1 MRSWRSRITVAS
13 CSALLAM
20 WIPGRAHAAGPVQLV
35 VQNGGSGGTGSDVTG
50 ADGLQPNEF
59 DPASFGDDADASG
72 GSDDLSGGAVINR
85 SIGRGSGAGASV
97 NGSGRAKSNPE
108 VVTSFDGMTFRQ
120 QRLANG
126 GNQFSIEPPDQGLCA
141 GNGFVVES
149 VNDLLRVF
157 DTAGNTLKTVDLN
170 TFYGYPAA
178 INRTTGAE
186 GPEVTDP
193 SCLFDQDTQ
202 RWFHVVLT
210 LDRVG
215 TTSALAGPNHLDIAV
230 SDSANPLGSWT
241 IYRIPAQNDG
251 TDGTPD
257 HGCVATTST
266 GLVHGPCLGDY
277 PHIGADATG
286 FFLTTN
292 EFSLFGPGFFGAQI
306 YAMSKHALAAGA
318 PSVAVFLFNTGDG
331 TAPPDGFPGH
341 TVWPAQSPD
350 GSGGGGTEYLLS
362 SDAVFSS
369 TRSSSRI
376 RLWSI
381 TGTGSLDS
389 SSPSISLSS
398 TYIPVAPYAVPGKA
412 NQKPGDFPLGQCLGD
427 PVCVKLF
434 LGPSA
439 TPQPQQLQ
447 RLDSNDSRM
456 QQVFHANGKLWSAL
470 DTNIEV
476 NGATKSG
483 IEYFV
488 LDPHSGHL
496 FQNGY
501 IAVAGN
507 NVTYPAVAATG
518 SGRGVIAF
526 TLVGDGHYP
535 SAAYASLDAKIGA
548 GDVHVVAE
556 GLGPEDGFA
565 AYRPLS
571 GTTRQRWGDYGAA
584 AVVGD
589 DIWIASEYIGQTCTL
604 TEFVNTGFSCGATRT
619 SFGNWYTRV
628 THLTTK

>member
-1 MRSWRSRITVAS
+1 MRIA
-13 CSALLAM
+13 
-20 WIPGRAHAAGPVQLV
+20 VQK
-35 VQNGGSGGTGSDVTG
+35 GGSGGFGGGVQGPDAV
-50 ADGLQPNEF
+50 QPNEF

-97 NGSGRAKSNPE
+97 KGSARAKSNPE
-108 VVTSFDGMTFRQ
+108 VQASFDGINFRQ
-120 QRLANG
+120 QRLANN

-141 GNGFVVES
+141 GNGYVVES
-149 VNDLLRVF
+149 VNDLLRIF
-157 DTAGNTLKTVDLN
+157 DTAGNVLGTVDLN

-178 INRTTGAE
+178 INRTTGAF
-186 GPEVTDP
+186 GPETTDP

-202 RWFHVVLT
+202 RWFHVILT

-251 TDGTPD
+251 TAGTPN
-257 HGCVATTST
+257 HGCLGSSAGTF
-266 GLVHGPCLGDY
+266 GPCLGDY
-277 PHIGADATG
+277 PHIGADASG
-286 FFLTTN
+286 FFVTTN

-306 YAMSKHALAAGA
+306 YAMSKHALTAGA
-318 PSVAVFLFNTGDG
+318 PSIAVFLFNTGDG
-331 TAPPDGFPGH
+331 TPPPDGFPGH

-350 GSGGGGTEYLLS
+350 GSGGGGTEFFLS

-369 TRSSSRI
+369 TRSSDRI

-381 TGTGSLDS
+381 SGTASLDS

-398 TYIPVAPYAVPGKA
+398 TYIPVSPYAVPGKA
-412 NQKPGDFPLGQCLGD
+412 NQKPGDFPLGQCLSD
-427 PVCVKLF
+427 TVTNCWTAF
-434 LGPSA
+434 LAAPA
-439 TPQPQQLQ
+439 PPQQLQ

-456 QQVFHANGKLWSAL
+456 QQVFYANGKLWSAL
-470 DTNIEV
+470 DTNIQV
-476 NGATKSG
+476 NGVSKSG
-483 IEYFV
+483 IAYFV
-488 LDPHSGHL
+488 LDPHSGHV

-507 NVTYPAVAATG
+507 NVTYPAVAATR

-526 TLVGDGHYP
+526 TLVGDDHYP

-604 TEFVNTGFSCGATRT
+604 SQFMASGFSCGGTRA
-619 SFGNWYTRV
+619 SFGNWDTRISR
-628 THLTTK
+628 LSTK